1 MIQFL
6 PALLTLHLMGLV
18 IMAGTTL
25 VNFVTLRTLWKLP
38 DVESEKQM
46 GLLLLTGKLS
56 RVISIG
62 AAMLI
67 ITGFAM
73 MFITH
78 GVFGEQLWFRIKF
91 ALVIILVVNGII
103 ANKRGTRFSMLFTE
117 KRAECMEQLNS
128 LRIKLNRFYIIQLTL
143 FIMIILLSVFKFN

>member
-38 DVESEKQM
+38 DAESEKQM

-103 ANKRGTRFSMLFTE
+103 ANKRGTRFNKLFIE
-117 KRAECMEQLNS
+117 KLMESMEQLNS
-128 LRIKLNRFYIIQLTL
+128 LKIKLNRFYIIQLTL
-143 FIMIILLSVFKFN
+143 FIMIIILSVFKFN